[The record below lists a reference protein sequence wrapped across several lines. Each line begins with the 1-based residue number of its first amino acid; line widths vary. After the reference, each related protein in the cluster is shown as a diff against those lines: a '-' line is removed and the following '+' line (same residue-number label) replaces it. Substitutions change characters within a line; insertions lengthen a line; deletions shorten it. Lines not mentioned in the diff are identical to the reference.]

1 MGSLSRVQKQ
11 VILGSILG
19 DGYMRKKT
27 NAHLQITHSY
37 TQKEYVDWKYKILKN
52 LVLTKPSS
60 YVSHRADS
68 YPTGYHIGNANRIGY
83 RFFTRSLPELTKFY
97 DIFYKNKEK
106 IIPKDIIL
114 TPITLAIWYMDDG
127 NKSYRSCYFNTQK
140 FSSESQENLMEAL
153 RLIGI
158 NSSLNRDKKYF
169 RIRITTESTKILFGM
184 IKKFIIPSML
194 YKISI

>member
-37 TQKEYVDWKYKILKN
+37 KQKEYVDWKYEILTD

-60 YVSHRADS
+60 YR
-68 YPTGYHIGNANRIGY
+68 GNADRIGY
-83 RFFTRSLPELTKFY
+83 RFFTKSIPELTKFY
-97 DIFYKNKEK
+97 DIFYKGKEK
-106 IIPKDIIL
+106 IVPKGIVL

-140 FSSESQENLMEAL
+140 FSSKSQENLMDSL
-153 RLIGI
+153 SLIGI
-158 NSSLNRDKKYF
+158 NSRLNRDKKYF